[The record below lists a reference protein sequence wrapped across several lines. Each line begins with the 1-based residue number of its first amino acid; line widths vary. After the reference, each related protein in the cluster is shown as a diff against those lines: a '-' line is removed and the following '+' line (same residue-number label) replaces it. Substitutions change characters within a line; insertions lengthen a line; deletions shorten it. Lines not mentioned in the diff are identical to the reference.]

1 MPNRILIVDDDP
13 MIRHFVD
20 LVLTQQGF
28 KVVTAA
34 SSDTAMQL
42 LGREGF
48 ALVLLDINM
57 PGMSGLDVLRLM
69 RVRPGRPK
77 ILMMTAHRDPA
88 TIMKALEQGADGY
101 LAKPFKPQD
110 LLKRIE
116 TVLKGPA
123 PPKTSET
130 KMPETKAS
138 DELIL
143 D

>member
-34 SSDTAMQL
+34 ASDTAMQL
-42 LGREGF
+42 LGRESF

-116 TVLKGPA
+116 TILKGPA
-123 PPKTSET
+123 PVKTTET
-130 KMPETKAS
+130 TAS

>member
-57 PGMSGLDVLRLM
+57 PGMNGLDVLRLM
-69 RVRPGRPK
+69 RARPGRPK
-77 ILMMTAHRDPA
+77 ILMITAHRDPA
-88 TIMKALEQGADGY
+88 TIMQALEQGADGY

-116 TVLKGPA
+116 TVLKGPV
-123 PPKTSET
+123 PPKTSEA
-130 KMPETKAS
+130 KAS

>member
-1 MPNRILIVDDDP
+1 MAGRILIVDDDP

-57 PGMSGLDVLRLM
+57 PDMTGLDVLRLM
-69 RVRPGRPK
+69 RGRPGRPK
-77 ILMMTAHRDPA
+77 MLMITAHRDPS

-123 PPKTSET
+123 PPKPVEAKPSN
-130 KMPETKAS
+130 

>member
-1 MPNRILIVDDDP
+1 MPNRILVVDDDT

-20 LVLTQQGF
+20 LVLTQQGY

-34 SSDTAMQL
+34 ASDTALQL
-42 LGREGF
+42 LGRESF

-57 PGMSGLDVLRLM
+57 PGMTGLDVLRLM
-69 RVRPGRPK
+69 RSRPGRPK

-88 TIMKALEQGADGY
+88 TIMKAVEQGADGY
-101 LAKPFKPQD
+101 LAKPFKPHD
-110 LLKRIE
+110 LLKHIE
-116 TVLKGPA
+116 TVLRGPA
-123 PPKTSET
+123 PPKPAEPIPSD
-130 KMPETKAS
+130 

>member
-69 RVRPGRPK
+69 RARPGRPK

-101 LAKPFKPQD
+101 LAKPFKPHD

-123 PPKTSET
+123 PPKPVETSA
-130 KMPETKAS
+130 P

>member
-1 MPNRILIVDDDP
+1 MPNRILIVDDDA
-13 MIRHFVD
+13 MVRQFVD
-20 LVLTQQGF
+20 LVLTQQGYQI
-28 KVVTAA
+28 VTAA
-34 SSDTAMQL
+34 SSDTAMQI
-42 LGREGF
+42 LGRESF
-48 ALVLLDINM
+48 SLVLLDINM

-69 RVRPGRPK
+69 RSRPNRPK

-116 TVLKGPA
+116 TVLRGPA
-123 PPKTSET
+123 PPKPAPAPAL
-130 KMPETKAS
+130 K

>member
-1 MPNRILIVDDDP
+1 MAGRILIVDDDP

-57 PGMSGLDVLRLM
+57 PGMTGLDVLRLM
-69 RVRPGRPK
+69 RGRPGRPK
-77 ILMMTAHRDPA
+77 MLMITAHRDPS

-110 LLKRIE
+110 LFKRIE

-123 PPKTSET
+123 PPKPVEAKPST
-130 KMPETKAS
+130 

>member
-1 MPNRILIVDDDP
+1 MAHRILVVDDDP
-13 MIRHFVD
+13 MMRHFVD

-28 KVVTAA
+28 KVMTAA

-42 LGREGF
+42 LGRDGF
-48 ALVLLDINM
+48 GLVLLDINM
-57 PGMSGLDVLRLM
+57 PGMTGLDVLRLM
-69 RVRPGRPK
+69 RARPGRPK

-88 TIMKALEQGADGY
+88 TIMQALEQGADGY

-110 LLKRIE
+110 LLKRVD
-116 TVLKGPA
+116 TVLRGPPPPRPEDATA
-123 PPKTSET
+123 P
-130 KMPETKAS
+130 

>member
-20 LVLTQQGF
+20 LVITQQGY
-28 KVVTAA
+28 KAVTAA
-34 SSDTAMQL
+34 ASDTAMQL
-42 LGREGF
+42 LGRESF

-57 PGMSGLDVLRLM
+57 PGMTGLDILRLM
-69 RVRPGRPK
+69 RARPGRPK

-88 TIMKALEQGADGY
+88 TIMKAMEQGADGY
-101 LAKPFKPQD
+101 LAKPFKPHD

-116 TVLKGPA
+116 TVLRGPA
-123 PPKTSET
+123 PPK
-130 KMPETKAS
+130 PIETKAS
-138 DELIL
+138 NDELIL

>member
-69 RVRPGRPK
+69 RARPGRPK

-116 TVLKGPA
+116 TVLKGPTPAKPVEASA
-123 PPKTSET
+123 P
-130 KMPETKAS
+130 